1 MSISCQFWVPRTFW
15 LTKDVVENNIHKMLK
30 FYKFIFLVA
39 FCFVNVH
46 EDFNILSLN
55 VDNNKLAKNSTSIC
69 NVGINLEDPNCH
81 NDGCHDESGH
91 CSLHCLGLHNIFV
104 LVKEVKINLISSKIE
119 KQQWSFRQS
128 YNQPILD
135 SFLKPP
141 LYS

>member
-1 MSISCQFWVPRTFW
+1 MN
-15 LTKDVVENNIHKMLK
+15 L
-30 FYKFIFLVA
+30 
-39 FCFVNVH
+39 H
-46 EDFNILSLN
+46 EDTGILSLN
-55 VDNNKLAKNSTSIC
+55 LEKSSVEKNNTSIC

-91 CSLHCLGLHNIFV
+91 CSLHCLGLHNLFV
-104 LVKEVKINLISSKIE
+104 LVKEVKINSITFIIE
-119 KQQWSFRQS
+119 KKLWSFKQS